1 MGMTVE
7 GFDRFTVSLDKLA
20 ALPDA
25 TVAEML
31 TAGGE
36 VIKEAHQAKLEEYI
50 SGYDV
55 KPYKS
60 GRPRKV
66 IRTGQLSD
74 SIKVGKP
81 NVKAGYVEI
90 RPTGTR
96 RRGNTVV
103 RNEEIGYIT
112 EYGKKGEPARPWMRE
127 GNADSE
133 DKAVD
138 SAGQVFDN
146 YLDKIGL

>member
-1 MGMTVE
+1 MGMMIE

-36 VIKEAHQAKLEEYI
+36 VVKEAHQAKLDQYGAVE
-50 SGYDV
+50 
-55 KPYKS
+55 
-60 GRPRKV
+60 
-66 IRTGQLSD
+66 TGKLRD

-81 NVKAGYVEI
+81 NVRGGYVEI

-96 RRGNTVV
+96 RRGNKVT

-112 EYGKKGEPARPWMRE
+112 EYGKKGEPSRPWMRE
-127 GNADSE
+127 GNADAE

-138 SAGQVFDN
+138 AAAKVFDN

>member
-1 MGMTVE
+1 MGMMVE
-7 GFDRFTVSLDKLA
+7 GFDRFTASLDKLA
-20 ALPDA
+20 ALPPA
-25 TVAEML
+25 TMGEML

-36 VIKEAHQAKLEEYI
+36 EIKKAHQDKLDQY
-50 SGYDV
+50 GAVD
-55 KPYKS
+55 
-60 GRPRKV
+60 
-66 IRTGQLSD
+66 TGKLRD
-74 SIKVGKP
+74 SIKVSKP
-81 NVKAGYVEI
+81 NTSAGYVEI

-96 RRGNTVV
+96 KSGRKTV

-138 SAGQVFDN
+138 AAQNVFNN

>member
-7 GFDRFTVSLDKLA
+7 GFDRFTASLDKLA
-20 ALPDA
+20 ALPPA
-25 TVAEML
+25 TMGEML
-31 TAGGE
+31 TSGGE
-36 VIKEAHQAKLEEYI
+36 VIAQAHREKLEQY
-50 SGYDV
+50 GAVDT
-55 KPYKS
+55 
-60 GRPRKV
+60 GR
-66 IRTGQLSD
+66 LAA

-81 NVKAGYVEI
+81 NAKAGTIEI
-90 RPTGTR
+90 RPSGTR
-96 RRGNTVV
+96 RRGNTVT

-138 SAGQVFDN
+138 AAQNVFN
-146 YLDKIGL
+146 AYLDKIGL

>member
-1 MGMTVE
+1 MGMMVE
-7 GFDRFTVSLDKLA
+7 GFDRFVASLDKLA
-20 ALPDA
+20 ALPSS
-25 TVAEML
+25 EFGKML

-36 VIKEAHQAKLEEYI
+36 EVKKGHQEKL
-50 SGYDV
+50 DQ
-55 KPYKS
+55 YKA
-60 GRPRKV
+60 V
-66 IRTGQLSD
+66 DTGKLRD
-74 SIKVGKP
+74 TIKVGKP
-81 NVKAGYVEI
+81 NTSAGYVEI

-96 RRGNTVV
+96 KRGNTVT

-112 EYGKKGEPARPWMRE
+112 EYGKLGEPARPWMRE

-138 SAGQVFDN
+138 AAQNVFNN

>member
-7 GFDRFTVSLDKLA
+7 GFDRFTASLDKLA

-31 TAGGE
+31 TSGGE
-36 VIKEAHQAKLEEYI
+36 VIAQAHREKLEQY
-50 SGYDV
+50 GAVD
-55 KPYKS
+55 
-60 GRPRKV
+60 
-66 IRTGQLSD
+66 TGQLAA

-81 NVKAGYVEI
+81 NAKAGTIEI
-90 RPTGTR
+90 SPSGTR
-96 RRGNTVV
+96 KSGRKTV

-146 YLDKIGL
+146 YLNKIGL

>member
-7 GFDRFTVSLDKLA
+7 GFDRFTVSMDKLA
-20 ALPDA
+20 ALPDSV
-25 TVAEML
+25 TAEML

-36 VIKEAHQAKLEEYI
+36 VIKEAHQAKLDQYGAVE
-50 SGYDV
+50 
-55 KPYKS
+55 
-60 GRPRKV
+60 
-66 IRTGQLSD
+66 TGELRD

-96 RRGNTVV
+96 RRGNTVT

-138 SAGQVFDN
+138 AAGKVFDN

>member
-7 GFDRFTVSLDKLA
+7 GFDRFTASLDKLA

-25 TVAEML
+25 TVGEML

-36 VIKEAHQAKLEEYI
+36 VIKDAHQAKLEQY
-50 SGYDV
+50 GAV
-55 KPYKS
+55 
-60 GRPRKV
+60 V
-66 IRTGQLSD
+66 TGKLRD

-81 NVKAGYVEI
+81 NAKAGTIEI

-96 RRGNTVV
+96 RRGNTVT
-103 RNEEIGYIT
+103 RNEEIGFIT

-127 GNADSE
+127 GNADAE

-138 SAGQVFDN
+138 AATKVFDN

>member
-7 GFDRFTVSLDKLA
+7 GFDRFTASLDKLA

-74 SIKVGKP
+74 SIKVGDPAHRHPAARKHGRP
-81 NVKAGYVEI
+81 QRGDRLYYRIRQKRRACPPVDAG
-90 RPTGTR
+90 GKR
-96 RRGNTVV
+96 R
-103 RNEEIGYIT
+103 
-112 EYGKKGEPARPWMRE
+112 
-127 GNADSE
+127 
-133 DKAVD
+133 
-138 SAGQVFDN
+138 Q
-146 YLDKIGL
+146 

>member
-7 GFDRFTVSLDKLA
+7 GFDRFTASLDKLT

-36 VIKEAHQAKLEEYI
+36 VIKE
-50 SGYDV
+50 
-55 KPYKS
+55 
-60 GRPRKV
+60 
-66 IRTGQLSD
+66 
-74 SIKVGKP
+74 GKP

-96 RRGNTVV
+96 KSGRKTV

-138 SAGQVFDN
+138 FAGQVFDN

>member
-7 GFDRFTVSLDKLA
+7 GFDRFTVSMDKLA

-36 VIKEAHQAKLEEYI
+36 VVKEAHQAKLDQY
-50 SGYDV
+50 GAVD
-55 KPYKS
+55 
-60 GRPRKV
+60 
-66 IRTGQLSD
+66 TGQLAA
-74 SIKVGKP
+74 SIKTGRP
-81 NVKAGYVEI
+81 NVKGGYVEI

-96 RRGNTVV
+96 RRGNKVT

-127 GNADSE
+127 GNAEAE

-138 SAGQVFDN
+138 AAAKVFDN